1 MSDVFREVDEDLRK
15 ERLGKLWKRFA
26 PFVYATAAL
35 IVIATAGYRGWLA
48 WQENEAQTSG
58 DTFLAAIQAI
68 DDGKGEEAQA
78 LLGELEAA
86 SGGYPLLARMRSATE
101 LANSGDQGG
110 AIAAFDK
117 IAGDTSL
124 KPVYRDLATIRSA
137 YLMLDTKDFNAV
149 SERLSGLEDESSPWH
164 HAAWEILGMAQ
175 WKAGN
180 NQAALEWMDRIVEDQ
195 TSPQDI
201 TARARMMQ
209 EILASDGVTAPAESQ
224 EDDEAKEAETQ

>member
-15 ERLGKLWKRFA
+15 ERLGRLWKRFA

-48 WQENEAQTSG
+48 WHENQAQTSG

-101 LANSGDQGG
+101 LANSGDPSG
-110 AIAAFDK
+110 AIAAFDR
-117 IAGDTSL
+117 IAADTSL
-124 KPVYRDLATIRSA
+124 KPVYRDLATVRSA
-137 YLMLDTKDFNAV
+137 YLMLDTQDREAV
-149 SERLSGLEDESSPWH
+149 AQRLAGLESESSPWH
-164 HAAWEILGMAQ
+164 HAAWEILGMAE

-180 NQAALEWMDRIVEDQ
+180 SQAALEWMDRIIEDP

-201 TARARMMQ
+201 AARARMMQ
-209 EILASDGVTAPAESQ
+209 ELLASDGVKAEPESRN
-224 EDDEAKEAETQ
+224 DDGAKEAETQ